1 MRAVPPFGGMEIVE
15 RIGSTSDLCRER
27 AAAGAADGFA
37 VLAREQTAGRGS
49 RGRGWVSVAGN
60 LHLSVLLHE
69 LAPLAEAGGYALL
82 AGLALIEAL
91 DPLRPAA
98 ATLTLKWP
106 NDVLCNGG
114 KLGGV
119 LIETA
124 ADPSGRL
131 AWLVLGFGAN
141 LRVAPELPDRPSVA
155 LGATLAPEQVAASV
169 LERLA
174 HWRARRRREGWLAVQ
189 AAWSAR
195 AHPPGTPLTVAAA
208 GERVSGAF
216 AGLAPDGTLLL
227 ATPGGTR
234 RFSTGEVLLGTTLTN
249 EAGHAA
255 CR

>member
-1 MRAVPPFGGMEIVE
+1 MEIVE

-37 VLAREQTAGRGS
+37 VLAHEQTAGRGS

-60 LHLSVLLHE
+60 LHLSLLLRE
-69 LAPLAEAGGYALL
+69 AAPMAEAGGYALL

-91 DPLRPAA
+91 DAVRPSA

-106 NDVLCNGG
+106 NDVLCDGG

-124 ADPSGRL
+124 ADAAGHL

-141 LRVAPELPDRPSVA
+141 LRVAPDVADRPAVA
-155 LGATLAPEQVAASV
+155 LGAPSAPEKVAAAV
-169 LERLA
+169 LERVA
-174 HWRARRRREGWLAVQ
+174 HWRARRRREGWPVVQ

-195 AHPPGTPLTVAAA
+195 AHPLGTPLVVAAA
-208 GERVSGAF
+208 GERVSGDF
-216 AGLAPDGTLLL
+216 AGLAADGNLLL
-227 ATPGGTR
+227 ATSGGTR
-234 RFSTGEVLLGTTLTN
+234 RFSTGEVLLGTTPPS

-255 CR
+255 RR

>member
-1 MRAVPPFGGMEIVE
+1 MSAVPPFGGIEIVE
-15 RIGSTSDLCRER
+15 RVGSTSDLCRER
-27 AAAGAADGFA
+27 AAAGAADGYA
-37 VLAREQTAGRGS
+37 ILAREQTAGRGS

-60 LHLSVLLHE
+60 LHLSVLLRE
-69 LAPLAEAGGYALL
+69 AAAMAEAGGYALL

-106 NDVLCNGG
+106 NDVLCDGR
-114 KLGGV
+114 KLAGV

-124 ADPSGRL
+124 ADAAGHL
-131 AWLVLGFGAN
+131 GWLVLGFGAN
-141 LRVAPELPDRPSVA
+141 LRLAPDLPDRPSIA
-155 LGATLAPEQVAASV
+155 LGTAAAPEQVAAAV
-169 LERLA
+169 IERVA
-174 HWRARRRREGWLAVQ
+174 HWRARRRREGWPAVQ

-195 AHPPGTPLTVAAA
+195 AHPPGTPLVVAAA

-216 AGLAPDGTLLL
+216 AGLAADGTLLL

-234 RFSTGEVLLGTTLTN
+234 RFSAGEVLLGSTLPN

-255 CR
+255 RR